1 MKRYRYYFID
11 IDKPIS
17 IEAMSKI
24 SARAK
29 LEDICNNPNYA
40 ERGYKIMNIR
50 LETTETLVVGV
61 SEKTINN
68 QTHIWNGNSWTNK
81 G

>member
-11 IDKPIS
+11 MDKPIM
-17 IEAMSKI
+17 IEATNKI
-24 SARAK
+24 SARSK
-29 LEDICNNPNYA
+29 LEDICNNPAYA

-61 SEKTINN
+61 SVKNINN
-68 QTHIWNGNSWTNK
+68 QNYIWNGNTWINK

>member
-11 IDKPIS
+11 IDKPIM
-17 IEAMSKI
+17 IEATNKI
-24 SARAK
+24 SARSK
-29 LEDICNNPNYA
+29 LEDICNNPAYA

-68 QTHIWNGNSWTNK
+68 QNYIWNGHTWINK
-81 G
+81 D

>member
-1 MKRYRYYFID
+1 MD

-17 IEAMSKI
+17 IEATNKL
-24 SARAK
+24 SARSK
-29 LEDICNNPNYA
+29 LEDICNDPTYA
-40 ERGYKIMNIR
+40 ERGYKIINIR

-68 QTHIWNGNSWTNK
+68 QTHIWNGNTWIKK

>member
-1 MKRYRYYFID
+1 MKRYRYYFND

-17 IEAMSKI
+17 IEATSKV

-29 LEDICNNPNYA
+29 LEEICNNPTYMDK
-40 ERGYKIMNIR
+40 GYRIMNIR

-61 SEKTINN
+61 SQKTINN
-68 QTHIWNGNSWTNK
+68 KNFIWNGNQWIE

>member
-1 MKRYRYYFID
+1 MKRYRYYFND

-17 IEAMSKI
+17 IEATNKL

-29 LEDICNNPNYA
+29 LEEICNDPNYM

-50 LETTETLVVGV
+50 LETTETLVVSV

-68 QTHIWNGNSWTNK
+68 KKHIWNGYEWIAC
-81 G
+81 

>member
-17 IEAMSKI
+17 IEAMSKV
-24 SARAK
+24 SARAR
-29 LEDICNNPNYA
+29 LEDICNKPEFT
-40 ERGYKIMNIR
+40 ERGYSILNIR

-68 QTHIWNGNSWTNK
+68 TPHVWDGQNWAMIQ
-81 G
+81 

>member
-11 IDKPIS
+11 MDKPIM
-17 IEAMSKI
+17 IEATNKI
-24 SARAK
+24 SARSK
-29 LEDICNNPNYA
+29 LEDICNNPAYA

-68 QTHIWNGNSWTNK
+68 QNYIWNGHTWINK

>member
-1 MKRYRYYFID
+1 MKRYRYYFND

-17 IEAMSKI
+17 IEATNKM

-29 LEDICNNPNYA
+29 LEDICNSPAYM
-40 ERGYKIMNIR
+40 ERGYSILNIR

-61 SEKTINN
+61 SEKIINN
-68 QTHIWNGNSWTNK
+68 KKHLWNGNTWIEN
-81 G
+81 

>member
-11 IDKPIS
+11 IDKPIM
-17 IEAMSKI
+17 IEATNKI
-24 SARAK
+24 SARSK
-29 LEDICNNPNYA
+29 LEDICNNPAYA

-68 QTHIWNGNSWTNK
+68 QNYIWNGHTWINK
-81 G
+81 S

>member
-1 MKRYRYYFID
+1 M
-11 IDKPIS
+11 
-17 IEAMSKI
+17 
-24 SARAK
+24 
-29 LEDICNNPNYA
+29 

-61 SEKTINN
+61 SEKIINN
-68 QTHIWNGNSWTNK
+68 KKTIWNGNQWIE

>member
-1 MKRYRYYFID
+1 MKRYRYYFND
-11 IDKPIS
+11 IEKPIS
-17 IEAMSKI
+17 IEATNRI

-29 LEDICNNPNYA
+29 LEDICNDPAYM

-61 SEKTINN
+61 SEKMINN
-68 QTHIWNGNSWTNK
+68 KKTIWNGNQWIE

>member
-1 MKRYRYYFID
+1 MKRYRYYFND

-17 IEAMSKI
+17 IEATNKM

-29 LEDICNNPNYA
+29 LEEICNDPTYM

-50 LETTETLVVGV
+50 LETTETLVVSV

-68 QTHIWNGNSWTNK
+68 KTHIWNGKQWIES
-81 G
+81 

>member
-1 MKRYRYYFID
+1 MKRYRYYFIN
-11 IDKPIS
+11 IDKPIM
-17 IEAMSKI
+17 IEATNKI
-24 SARAK
+24 SARSK
-29 LEDICNNPNYA
+29 LEDICNNPAYA

-68 QTHIWNGNSWTNK
+68 QNYIWNGHTWINK

>member
-11 IDKPIS
+11 MDKPIM
-17 IEAMSKI
+17 IEATNKI
-24 SARAK
+24 SARSK
-29 LEDICNNPNYA
+29 LEDICNNPAYA

-61 SEKTINN
+61 SEKNINN
-68 QTHIWNGNSWTNK
+68 QNYIWNGNTWINK

>member
-11 IDKPIS
+11 IDKPIM
-17 IEAMSKI
+17 IEATNKI
-24 SARAK
+24 SARSK
-29 LEDICNNPNYA
+29 LEDICNNPAYA

-68 QTHIWNGNSWTNK
+68 QNYIWNGHTWINK